1 MQNIKSLKL
10 ASAVRKD
17 ILDMALISKA
27 SHIGSALSIVDI
39 LSVLYGNGILK
50 FNNANPKY
58 ENRDRL
64 ILSKGHACMA
74 LYATLAECKFFNKK
88 NLDQYGSNN
97 SLLMA
102 HVSHKVPGVEF
113 STGSLGH
120 GLSFGVGLALAGK
133 RKKNNHHVFVINSDG
148 EMNEGSNWEAIM
160 FAAHHNLNN
169 LILVIDYN
177 NLQSFDTIETTLKL
191 EPLHNKMKAFGWK
204 VITVDGHNHTDLNK
218 AFKKAKKVKIKP
230 ICIIANT
237 IKGKGV
243 SFMENSV
250 MWHYKSLDKNT
261 HSNAMREII

>member
-1 MQNIKSLKL
+1 MKSLKL
-10 ASAVRKD
+10 ASSVRKN
-17 ILDMALISKA
+17 ILDMALVSKA

-39 LSVLYGNGILK
+39 LSVLYGNKILK
-50 FNNANPKY
+50 FDSSNPKY

-74 LYATLAECKFFNKK
+74 LYATLAECNFFNKNK
-88 NLDQYGSNN
+88 LNEYGENN

-102 HVSHKVPGVEF
+102 HASHKVPGVEF

-120 GLSFGVGLALAGK
+120 GLSFGAGLALAGK
-133 RKKNNHHVFVINSDG
+133 RKKNKYRVVVINSDG

-160 FAAHHNLNN
+160 FAAHHSLNN

-177 NLQSFDTIETTLKL
+177 NLQSFDTIDKTLKL
-191 EPLHNKMKAFGWK
+191 DPLHTKMKAFGWK
-204 VITVDGHNHTDLNK
+204 VISLDGHDHTKLNK
-218 AFKKAKKVKIKP
+218 TFKEIKKEKNKP

-250 MWHYKSLDKNT
+250 MWHYKSLNESTYYD
-261 HSNAMREII
+261 AMKELI